1 MLIKWN
7 QDDLPQE
14 LEGDKVMENQVTR
27 ILDEI
32 ANIVVEGDREGV
44 MAAVSNALKENV
56 DPMDIIQKG
65 LTPGIAIVGD
75 KFEKMEMYLPEM
87 LMSAE
92 AMKAGVDIVKPLVK
106 GGSIK
111 QEGVIVIGTVQGDV
125 HDIGKNIV
133 ALYLNVSGFT
143 VYDLGSEVSINTFV
157 EKAEEK
163 QADIIGISALLST
176 TMTYMP
182 DVIKELER
190 RGIRDKYIVLLG
202 GGAVTKEWAAKAG
215 ADGSGTDFAE
225 AATLAKQL
233 MKTRRTAK

>member
-1 MLIKWN
+1 
-7 QDDLPQE
+7 
-14 LEGDKVMENQVTR
+14 METQTTQ

-32 ANIVVEGDREGV
+32 ANVVVEGDRE
-44 MAAVSNALKENV
+44 AVTVAVNKALAEKV

-65 LTPGIAIVGD
+65 LTPGITIVGD

-92 AMKAGVDIVKPLVK
+92 AMKAGIDIVKPLVK
-106 GGSIK
+106 GDSLK

-133 ALYLNVSGFT
+133 AFYLDMSGFK
-143 VYDLGSEVSINTFV
+143 VHDLGTEVSIYSFV
-157 EKAEEK
+157 EQAEEK
-163 QADIIGISALLST
+163 QADIIAISALLSS

-182 DVIKELER
+182 DVIEELKR
-190 RGIRDKYIVLLG
+190 RGIRDKYLVLLG
-202 GGAVTKEWAAKAG
+202 GGAVTPEWSAKVG
-215 ADGSGTDFAE
+215 ADGSGADFAE

-233 MKTRRTAK
+233 MKARRTAK

>member
-1 MLIKWN
+1 
-7 QDDLPQE
+7 
-14 LEGDKVMENQVTR
+14 MENQVTR

-44 MAAVSNALKENV
+44 TAAVSNALKENV

-87 LMSAE
+87 LLSAE

-133 ALYLNVSGFT
+133 AFYLDMYGFK
-143 VYDLGSEVSINTFV
+143 VYDLGTAGSIYTFV
-157 EKAEEK
+157 EQAEEK
-163 QADIIGISALLST
+163 QADIIGISALLSS
-176 TMTYMP
+176 TMAYMP
-182 DVIKELER
+182 DVIEELKR

-202 GGAVTKEWAAKAG
+202 GGAVTPEWAAKIG
-215 ADGSGTDFAE
+215 ADGSGADFAE

-233 MKTRRTAK
+233 MKARRIAK